1 MSSKQE
7 NLVRDKKETTVR
19 DNREKPK
26 PRAKKGRKAAMAG
39 APEKNDKEIERL
51 LKILD
56 QEIADHTHTEKA
68 NSARAALRMETYT
81 RVPFKTSLEIGTLP
95 TIGAFEGR
103 KMFKVTTHNG
113 DQIHASTIDN
123 GLKEMLTDKKRTS
136 RCVLFVQEGR
146 NEILALLDRSQV
158 ESFETLGLKR
168 PDKEMDELFDAPD
181 EEDELD
187 VDDI

>member
-1 MSSKQE
+1 MSSRQE
-7 NLVRDKKETTVR
+7 NQVREKKE
-19 DNREKPK
+19 KSA
-26 PRAKKGRKAAMAG
+26 PRAKKGKKAAMAG
-39 APEKNDKEIERL
+39 APDKNDKEIERL
-51 LKILD
+51 LKILE
-56 QEIADHTHTEKA
+56 QEIADHTYTEKA
-68 NSARAALRMETYT
+68 NSAQAAMRMETYT
-81 RVPFKTSLEIGTLP
+81 KVPFKTSLEIGTLP

-103 KMFKVTTHNG
+103 KMFKVATHNG

-146 NEILALLDRSQV
+146 NEILALLSRSQV

-168 PDKEMDELFDAPD
+168 PDKEMDELFDARS
-181 EEDELD
+181 EEDEVD